1 MVDVEFEERV
11 IAKWQS
17 LQENAER
24 RGKDFSLSLM
34 SVANL
39 LKTKRCYYTG
49 RPITFFREEG
59 CEPAS
64 VDRVD
69 NAKGYITGNVVACSS
84 RVNAAKN
91 DLSIDELKKIVK
103 IMERIQK

>member
-1 MVDVEFEERV
+1 MVDVGFEERV

-17 LQENAER
+17 LRESAAKRDKE
-24 RGKDFSLSLM
+24 FSLSLM

-39 LKTKRCYYTG
+39 LKTKKCYYTG
-49 RPITFFREEG
+49 RPITFFKEAG
-59 CEPAS
+59 CESAS

-69 NAKGYITGNVVACSS
+69 NSKGYVTGNVVACSS

-91 DLSIDELKKIVK
+91 DLSIDELRKIVK
-103 IMERIQK
+103 IMERLQK